1 MLQFSQ
7 LNLVCVFVSRC
18 VCVCV
23 WFPGKY
29 LMNNNS
35 SFSFHCC
42 SGIQCKCNFKQHF
55 VATQSNLFVKI
66 NGLQCA
72 CAKPV
77 WPPNHYADT
86 KCRVFFQNFIPQSM
100 QADNKIKQLVQ
111 KKKKIGKRASKK
123 KNHRSVSN
131 NFHLGCSC
139 MWFLSPTYTLRR
151 TRLQLGAWNL
161 LTWYKSFPSSFVTG
175 DKRNSKIC

>member
-1 MLQFSQ
+1 MSNLMLQFSQ

-23 WFPGKY
+23 WFPSKY

-123 KNHRSVSN
+123 KITEACQIT
-131 NFHLGCSC
+131 F
-139 MWFLSPTYTLRR
+139 TL
-151 TRLQLGAWNL
+151 AAAVCDFYHP
-161 LTWYKSFPSSFVTG
+161 LTH
-175 DKRNSKIC
+175 